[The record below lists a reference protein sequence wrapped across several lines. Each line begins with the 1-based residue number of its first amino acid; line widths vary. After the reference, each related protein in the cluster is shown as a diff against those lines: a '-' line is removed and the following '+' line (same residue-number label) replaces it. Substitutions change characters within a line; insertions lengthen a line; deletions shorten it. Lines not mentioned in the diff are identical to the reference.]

1 MLDAQR
7 VAAIDCGTNSIRLLV
22 ADVDID
28 GTKTDLA
35 REMRI
40 VRLGQGVDRT
50 GFLAEEAIERTL
62 AALREYAV
70 IIADHGVQK
79 IRFCATSATRD
90 ATNSAEFG
98 QRVERVIGVRP
109 EVISGLSESRFSYVG
124 ATWGLPPGS
133 RAVLDIGGGSTELVL
148 GDKPLGPDVGE
159 SYDIGSVR
167 MTERFL
173 HADPPTLAEIGTCLD
188 ACDRLIGREL
198 EKYPPVSTL
207 IGVAGTIT
215 TVAAHALELPRYD
228 SEALHGA
235 RIPVAEMT
243 SACLALASM
252 SVAERRDLPF
262 MHPGRADVIGGGA
275 LVLDSVLSHLPLQTD
290 EIVISEH
297 DILDGIALSFVLPL
311 DQP

>member
-1 MLDAQR
+1 MPDAQR

-22 ADVDID
+22 ADVAAD
-28 GTKTDLA
+28 GSKTDLV

-50 GFLAEEAIERTL
+50 GVLAEEAIGRTL
-62 AALREYAV
+62 RALEEYAEIV
-70 IIADHGVQK
+70 RAHEVERV
-79 IRFCATSATRD
+79 RFCATSATRD
-90 ATNSAEFG
+90 AANAAEFG

-109 EVISGLSESRFSYVG
+109 EVITGTLESRFSYVG
-124 ATWGLPPGS
+124 ATWGLPRGS
-133 RAVLDIGGGSTELVL
+133 KAVLDIGGGSTELVI
-148 GDKPLGPDVGE
+148 GDKPFGPDLGE

-173 HADPPTLAEIGTCLD
+173 HSDPPTLAEIGTCLD

-198 EKYPPVSTL
+198 EKYPKVSTL

-215 TVAAHALELPRYD
+215 TVAAHALELQTYD
-228 SEALHGA
+228 REKLHGA
-235 RIPVAEMT
+235 RIPVGEVA

-252 SVAERRDLPF
+252 SVAERRNLPF

-275 LVLDSVLSHLPLQTD
+275 LVLDSVLSHLPLETE

-311 DQP
+311 DAP